1 MPRGRVAQKPVKF
14 ICVGCGV
21 EAEYRLEKNKRT
33 YCTHACYMT
42 QKIKNRGRYNC
53 DACGTE
59 FLRPPAHY
67 ARKQKGAFCSKKC
80 QGLGQ
85 LGAANS
91 RFKGAVRVK
100 KNCIICEKEF
110 EVTWADRNRRTTC
123 ASMECRSKRM
133 SITMSRPKTAKKCVV
148 CATEFLVSPSGIARE
163 YCSRKCQGKQHAH
176 RIAGENNGRYV
187 HGEAMRAYP
196 PGWTKSHKAQ
206 IRERD
211 GHCCKRCG
219 MTTAEHGL
227 LLHVHHID
235 YVKDNLDASNLITLC
250 KYCHGKMHG
259 RKESRVLWKEE
270 LSQLLEKQA

>member
-1 MPRGRVAQKPVKF
+1 MPRGCGKYDPVKF

-33 YCTHACYMT
+33 YCTHACYMA

-59 FLRPPAHY
+59 FLRSPSHY

-85 LGAANS
+85 LGEANS
-91 RFKGAVRVK
+91 QFKGAVTVQ
-100 KNCIICEKEF
+100 KNCRICKKEF
-110 EVTWADRNRRTTC
+110 EVAWADRNRRTTC
-123 ASMECRSKRM
+123 ASKECQSARRSLTRSKP
-133 SITMSRPKTAKKCVV
+133 SIAKNCEV
-148 CATEFLVSPSGIARE
+148 CATEFLVKPSGMSRR
-163 YCSRKCQGKQHAH
+163 YCSWKCSSAAHAH
-176 RIAGENNGRYV
+176 RIAGKANGRYV

-196 PGWTKSHKAQ
+196 PGWTKTHKAQ

-219 MTTAEHGL
+219 MTAEAHNT

-235 YVKDNLDASNLITLC
+235 YVKDNLDESNLITLC
-250 KYCHGKMHG
+250 KYCHGQMHG

-270 LSQLLEKQA
+270 LSRLLEKQA